1 MNLSKLAV
9 KRPVTTVMVMLVII
23 LLGAVSLTQL
33 PLDLMP
39 DIEIPVALVST
50 SYSGVGPQEMENL
63 VSRPLE
69 DAVATVSDLD
79 GMMSVSSQGSSM
91 VVAQFDF
98 GTDMNFAT
106 LKMRE
111 NIDMVS
117 GMLPDGASQPMV
129 FQLDLDAMPI
139 VMLSLSGEEDLF
151 QLQEMAEDVVKP
163 RLERIAGVASVD
175 IVGDYVHEIEV
186 KVNEQRL
193 NAYGIGTDRVA
204 QVIQASNVNMPGGT
218 VERGFDKLTVRTI
231 GEFNTV
237 EEIGQLPVTLPNGSL
252 IQVNDVAEVQRI
264 PREVTSISRTNG
276 QNGIGILV
284 QKQSGTNTVQVANAV
299 ESEVQKLRAEYEQT
313 NITTIFDQSEFIR
326 EAIYNVGRNAI
337 FGGLLAV
344 LVLYLFLRNIRSVF
358 IIATALP
365 ISVIAAFVLL
375 YLNDLTLNL
384 MSLGGLALGI
394 GMLVDN
400 SIVVLENIYRFRSEG
415 RSRIDAA
422 VDGASE
428 VSMAV
433 TSSTLTTI
441 AVFIPVVFVG
451 GLTSILFGEFA
462 LTVTLSLIGSL
473 VVALTLIPMLS
484 SKILKVE
491 KARLSQRT
499 GKAKLTTRAHDAFD
513 RAFHN
518 IETNYRSILSWGL
531 VHRKT
536 MIIGAVLVFLGS
548 VSSVF
553 LVGAEFFPS
562 ADQGQIEVNVSL
574 PRGSQIHETDEVF
587 QRIEAKLMEIEELE
601 VISST
606 IGASMG
612 FGMGGTGEH
621 EGNLTLALVDL
632 NQRDR
637 SSAEVAADI
646 RHRVRDIAGAEI
658 TVSLM
663 DDMAMGGTGGA
674 PVEVKIKGDDLDML
688 EEITDD
694 LRRIIAGVEGTQDVE
709 TSFTE
714 GAPELQVHIDKY
726 MASTYGLTTAQVA
739 ETIRS
744 YAQGTTVSY
753 FREGDGNELDI
764 VLRGEER
771 IREDLANLQQIS
783 IQTPMGSS
791 VPLSQVASI
800 QIAEGPISIQR
811 EDQQRTATV
820 TSELSGRDLG
830 SVMGDIQE
838 KLEDYILP
846 EGYFIELGGE
856 FEQIE
861 EVFADMALAITMA
874 IILVYM
880 IMASLFES
888 LMHPFTIIT
897 SLPLAFSG
905 GFLALFVTGRTLN
918 VPALIGFLMLS
929 GIIINNGIV
938 LVDYINTLRSHGK
951 ERREAI
957 ETAGPI
963 RLRPILMTT
972 LTTVLAMLPMALGIG
987 EGAEVQAPM
996 ATTVIGGLL
1005 LSTVLTLLVTP
1016 VIYTITDDIS
1026 AAVKDKFRKIRE

>member
-9 KRPVTTVMVMLVII
+9 KRPVTTVMAMLVII
-23 LLGAVSLTQL
+23 LMGVVSFTQL

-63 VSRPLE
+63 VTRPLE

-79 GMMSVSSQGSSM
+79 GMMSVSSQGNSI

-98 GTDMNFAT
+98 GTDMDFAT
-106 LKMRE
+106 LNMRE

-129 FQLDLDAMPI
+129 IQIDLDAMPI
-139 VMLSLSGEEDLF
+139 MMLSLSGEEDLF
-151 QLQEMAEDVVKP
+151 ELQEMAEDIVKP

-175 IVGDYVHEIEV
+175 IIGDYVHEIEI

-193 NAYGIGTDRVA
+193 NAYGIGTDRIA
-204 QVIQASNVNMPGGT
+204 QVISASNVNMPGGT

-231 GEFNTV
+231 GEFETV
-237 EEIGQLPVTLPNGSL
+237 EEIEGLPLTLPNGSL
-252 IQVNDVAEVQRI
+252 IQVSDVAEVQRI
-264 PREVTSISRTNG
+264 PKEVSTISRTNG
-276 QNGIGILV
+276 QNGIGVAI

-299 ESEVQKLRAEYEQT
+299 ENEVQKLRSEYGQ
-313 NITTIFDQSEFIR
+313 ISLTTIFDQSEFIR

-337 FGGLLAV
+337 LGGLLAI

-384 MSLGGLALGI
+384 MTLGGLALGI

-428 VSMAV
+428 VSLAV

-441 AVFIPVVFVG
+441 AVFVPVVFVG

-462 LTVTLSLIGSL
+462 MTVTLSLVGSL
-473 VVALTLIPMLS
+473 LVALTLIPMLS

-491 KARLSQRT
+491 KERLSQRT
-499 GKAKLTTRAHDAFD
+499 GKEKMTTRAHDVFD
-513 RAFHN
+513 RLFQS
-518 IETNYRSILSWGL
+518 IERNYRSVLIWGL
-531 VHRKT
+531 GHRKT
-536 MIIGAVLVFLGS
+536 MIAGAVLVFFAS

-562 ADQGQIEVNVSL
+562 ADQGQIEIDVSL
-574 PRGSQIHETDEVF
+574 PRGSQLDETDTVF
-587 QRIEAKLMEIEELE
+587 QTIESKIEDIEELE

-606 IGASMG
+606 IGSSMG
-612 FGMGGTGEH
+612 FDVGGTGEN
-621 EGNLTLALVDL
+621 EGSLTLMLVDL

-637 SSAEVAADI
+637 SSAEVADDI
-646 RHRVRDIAGAEI
+646 RNRIRDIAGAEI

-674 PVEVKIKGDDLDML
+674 PVEIKVKGDDMDML
-688 EEITDD
+688 EEISED
-694 LRRIIAGVEGTQDVE
+694 LRRLVAGVDGTQDTE

-764 VLRGEER
+764 VIRGEER
-771 IREDLANLQQIS
+771 IRQDLANLQQIG
-783 IQTPMGSS
+783 IQTPMGST

-811 EDQQRTATV
+811 ENQQRVATV

-830 SVMGDIQE
+830 SVMADIQE
-838 KLEDYILP
+838 KLDDYLVP
-846 EGYFIELGGE
+846 EGYFIEAAGE

-861 EVFADMALAITMA
+861 EVFSDMTLAIIMA

-905 GFLALFVTGRTLN
+905 GFLALFITGRTLN

-951 ERREAI
+951 ERQEAI

-987 EGAEVQAPM
+987 EGAEIQAPM

-1005 LSTVLTLLVTP
+1005 LSTLLTLLVTP

-1026 AAVKDKFRKIRE
+1026 IAVKNQLRKLS

>member
-23 LLGAVSLTQL
+23 LMGVVSFTQL

-63 VSRPLE
+63 VTRPLE

-79 GMMSVSSQGSSM
+79 GMMSVSSQGNSI

-98 GTDMNFAT
+98 GTDMDFAT
-106 LKMRE
+106 LNMRE

-129 FQLDLDAMPI
+129 FQIDLNAMPI
-139 VMLSLSGEEDLF
+139 MMISLSGEEDLF
-151 QLQEMAEDVVKP
+151 ELQEMAEDVVKP

-175 IVGDYVHEIEV
+175 IIGDYVHEIEI
-186 KVNEQRL
+186 KINEQRL
-193 NAYGIGTDRVA
+193 NAYGIGTDQIG
-204 QVIQASNVNMPGGT
+204 QVIGASNVNMPGGT

-231 GEFNTV
+231 GEFETV
-237 EEIGQLPVTLPNGSL
+237 EEIGELPLTLPNGAL
-252 IQVNDVAEVQRI
+252 IKISDVAEVQRI
-264 PREVTSISRTNG
+264 PKEVTSISRTNG
-276 QNGIGILV
+276 QDGIGVTI

-299 ESEVQKLRAEYEQT
+299 ENEVQKIRSEYGQI
-313 NITTIFDQSEFIR
+313 NLTTIFDQSEFIR

-337 FGGLLAV
+337 FGGLLAI

-384 MSLGGLALGI
+384 MTLGGLALGI

-441 AVFIPVVFVG
+441 AVFVPIVFVG
-451 GLTSILFGEFA
+451 GLTSIIFSEFA
-462 LTVTLSLIGSL
+462 MTVTLSLVGSL
-473 VVALTLIPMLS
+473 LVALTLIPMLS

-499 GKAKLTTRAHDAFD
+499 GKEKMTTRAHDAFD
-513 RAFHN
+513 RLFQN
-518 IETNYRSILSWGL
+518 IEKNYRSVLVWGL
-531 VHRKT
+531 GHRKT
-536 MIIGAVLVFLGS
+536 MIAAAVLVFFAS

-562 ADQGQIEVNVSL
+562 ADQGQIEIDVSL
-574 PRGSQIHETDEVF
+574 PRGSQLDETDAVF
-587 QRIEAKLMEIEELE
+587 QTIEAKLEDIEELE

-606 IGASMG
+606 IGSSMG
-612 FGMGGTGEH
+612 FDVGGTGEN
-621 EGNLTLALVDL
+621 EGSLTLMLVDL

-637 SSAEVAADI
+637 SSAEVADEI
-646 RHRVRDIAGAEI
+646 RERIRDIAGAEI

-663 DDMAMGGTGGA
+663 DDMAMGGTGGS
-674 PVEVKIKGDDLDML
+674 PVEIKVKGDDLDML
-688 EEITDD
+688 EEISDD
-694 LRRIIAGVEGTQDVE
+694 LRRLVAGVEGTQDTE

-726 MASTYGLTTAQVA
+726 TASTYGLTTAQVA

-764 VLRGEER
+764 VIRGEER
-771 IREDLANLQQIS
+771 IRQDLANLQQIG
-783 IQTPMGSS
+783 IQTPMGST

-800 QIAEGPISIQR
+800 RISEGPISIQR
-811 EDQQRTATV
+811 EDQQRVATV
-820 TSELSGRDLG
+820 TGELSGRDLG
-830 SVMGDIQE
+830 SVMADIQE
-838 KLEDYILP
+838 KLDDYPLP
-846 EGYFIELGGE
+846 EGYFIEAAGE

-861 EVFADMALAITMA
+861 EVFSDMALAITMA

-905 GFLALFVTGRTLN
+905 GFLALFITGRTLN

-951 ERREAI
+951 ERQEAI

-972 LTTVLAMLPMALGIG
+972 LTTVLAMFPMALGIG

-1026 AAVKDKFRKIRE
+1026 IVVKNQFRKLR